1 MPNWKKVIISGSN
14 AQLNSLYVTG
24 GVTASGYFG
33 TASWA
38 VSASWAP
45 GGQSVTASYALT
57 ASYFDGQ
64 SHAVHT
70 QTTASVTWTVTHN
83 LNNETPGVTVWDST
97 KKVVIPQEIASV
109 NANSLTITF
118 PVSQSGYALISNGT
132 ILQNASTVVTASY
145 AISASYA
152 PGALV
157 DGATYNITASWA
169 ISASWAPGGQSVTS
183 SYALTA
189 SFTTSTF
196 SRGGTISDVTFGVST
211 TGSYP
216 VWRAAF
222 PCRVTALYG
231 YSQNGGAG
239 TTQVNAWKSG
249 SSGYSLHTASNLV
262 IGTTLKWFSANSVQN
277 TDYATGDTLILI
289 VSGSGEKSIAVQVDF
304 IRI

>member
-1 MPNWKKVIISGSN
+1 MPNWKKVITSGSD
-14 AQLNSLYVTG
+14 ARLNSLYVTG

-64 SHAVHT
+64 THSVHT

-132 ILQNASTVVTASY
+132 ILQNASTVVSASY
-145 AISASYA
+145 ALSASYA

-169 ISASWAPGGQSVTS
+169 VSAA
-183 SYALTA
+183 TA
-189 SFTTSTF
+189 SFLAGTF
-196 SRGGTISDVTFGVST
+196 TRGATIADVTLGIST
-211 TGSYP
+211 TGSYI
-216 VWRAAF
+216 VWRAPFTA
-222 PCRVTALYG
+222 RVSALSGYAVGGTA
-231 YSQNGGAG
+231 A
-239 TTQVNAWKSG
+239 QVNARKSG
-249 SSGYSLHTASNLV
+249 SGGYSYHTGSNLLLSV
-262 IGTTLKWFSANSVQN
+262 ASKWIVANSVTN
-277 TDYATGDTLILI
+277 TDYAVGDTLEIM
-289 VSGSGEKSIAVQVDF
+289 VSGSGEKQIAVSVDF